1 MGWAW
6 FAFNFQ
12 ETNKFAVV
20 DKGKGLGGGAAACA
34 ELKPNGGM
42 TWACRCGGSCHSF
55 MLHLQLISPK
65 GIQPAIH

>member
-1 MGWAW
+1 VGWAW
-6 FAFNFQ
+6 FAYNFQ

-42 TWACRCGGSCHSF
+42 TWACRCGF
-55 MLHLQLISPK
+55 
-65 GIQPAIH
+65 